1 MKHFKKLVGENIY
14 LSPMDIDD
22 AKYYAKWF
30 NDCYITDNLGATSLL
45 ASVQSEQQ
53 WIESNINNYAFS
65 VVTLKDDILIG
76 DCCITNI
83 NHIRQCAEIGLL
95 IGEKSNHNKGYGTEI
110 LNLLLNYSFNHL
122 NLNNIMLRVFSF
134 NDIAIHTYK
143 KVGFKEMGRRR
154 QSYYLNNK
162 FYDEIYMDILK
173 EEFLKNC

>member
-1 MKHFKKLVGENIY
+1 MKYFKKLVGENIY

-22 AKYYAKWF
+22 AQCYAKWF
-30 NDCYITDNLGATSLL
+30 NDCYITDNLGATSILS
-45 ASVQSEQQ
+45 SVQSEQQ

-65 VVTLKDDILIG
+65 IITLKDDILIG
-76 DCCITNI
+76 NCSIMNI
-83 NHIRQCAEIGLL
+83 NHIRQCAEIGLF
-95 IGEKSNHNKGYGTEI
+95 IGEKSNHNKGYGTEM
-110 LNLLLNYSFNHL
+110 LKLLLNYSFNYL

>member
-1 MKHFKKLVGENIY
+1 MKYFKKLVGENIY

-22 AKYYAKWF
+22 AQCYAKWF
-30 NDCYITDNLGATSLL
+30 NDCYITDNLGATSILS
-45 ASVQSEQQ
+45 SVQSEQQ

-65 VVTLKDDILIG
+65 VITLKDDILIG
-76 DCCITNI
+76 NCSIMNI
-83 NHIRQCAEIGLL
+83 NHIRQCAEIGLF
-95 IGEKSNHNKGYGTEI
+95 IGEKSNHNKGYGTEM
-110 LNLLLNYSFNHL
+110 LKLLLNHSFNYL

-143 KVGFKEMGRRR
+143 KVGFKEMGHRR

>member
-1 MKHFKKLVGENIY
+1 MKYFKKLVGENIY

-22 AKYYAKWF
+22 AQCYAKWF
-30 NDCYITDNLGATSLL
+30 NDCYITDNLGATSILS
-45 ASVQSEQQ
+45 SVQSEQQ

-65 VVTLKDDILIG
+65 VITLKDDILIG
-76 DCCITNI
+76 NCSIMNI
-83 NHIRQCAEIGLL
+83 NHIRQCAEIGLF
-95 IGEKSNHNKGYGTEI
+95 IGEKSNHNKGYGTEM
-110 LNLLLNYSFNHL
+110 LKLLLNYSFNYL

>member
-1 MKHFKKLVGENIY
+1 MKYFKKLVGENIY

-22 AKYYAKWF
+22 AQYFAKWF
-30 NDCYITDNLGATSLL
+30 NDCYITDNVGATSILS
-45 ASVQSEQQ
+45 SVQSEQQ
-53 WIESNINNYAFS
+53 WIESNINNYTFS
-65 VVTLKDDILIG
+65 VITLKDDILIG
-76 DCCITNI
+76 NCSIMNI
-83 NHIRQCAEIGLL
+83 NHIRQCAEIGLF
-95 IGEKSNHNKGYGTEI
+95 IGEKNNHNKGYGTEM
-110 LNLLLNYSFNHL
+110 LKLLLNYSFNYL

-134 NDIAIHTYK
+134 NDIAIHIYK

>member
-1 MKHFKKLVGENIY
+1 MKYFKKLVGENIY

-22 AKYYAKWF
+22 AQCYAKWF
-30 NDCYITDNLGATSLL
+30 NDCYITDNLGATSILS
-45 ASVQSEQQ
+45 SVQSEQQ

-65 VVTLKDDILIG
+65 VITLKDDILIG
-76 DCCITNI
+76 NCSIMNI
-83 NHIRQCAEIGLL
+83 NHIRQCAEIGLF
-95 IGEKSNHNKGYGTEI
+95 IGEKSNHNKGYGTEM
-110 LNLLLNYSFNHL
+110 LKLLLNYSFNYL

-134 NDIAIHTYK
+134 NNIAIHTYK